1 MLMKRGVATVDIT
14 NTVLDVTITLAK
26 SGDSLYIVEDLGSA
40 YEVALYSN
48 PMNTFYAAKN
58 QVEVSSD
65 SVH

>member
-1 MLMKRGVATVDIT
+1 MKKGKALQTIT
-14 NTVLDVTITLAK
+14 NTVLDVTITLANV
-26 SGDSLYIVEDLGSA
+26 GDQLYILEDLRDA
-40 YEVALYSN
+40 YEVATVDE